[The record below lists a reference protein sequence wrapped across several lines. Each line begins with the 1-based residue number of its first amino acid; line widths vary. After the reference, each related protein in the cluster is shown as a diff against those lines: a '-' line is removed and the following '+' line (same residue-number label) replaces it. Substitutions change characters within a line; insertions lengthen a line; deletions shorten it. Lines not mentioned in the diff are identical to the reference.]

1 VRFAFP
7 KQESVMSSNIRVSLE
22 KPIMEITIERPEK
35 KNALTSAMFAA
46 LARALTDAEMDPSIA
61 VVVILGSHDTF
72 TAGADLND
80 FLTTP
85 PLDPEGPVPRFLRAL
100 STAEKVIVAGVSGPA
115 VGIGTTMLLH
125 CDLAVAGRSARF
137 LLPFVDRALVPE
149 AASSLLLPR
158 LIGHRL
164 ACEHLLLCEPFDADT
179 ALRYGLVNRVV
190 NDADVAATAHDLAR
204 RIAAKPTQAVRI
216 AKRLLRGGSESVS
229 DRILEEYRYFAG
241 QLKSP
246 EFAQAV
252 ANFFAKA
259 ASR

>member
-1 VRFAFP
+1 M
-7 KQESVMSSNIRVSLE
+7 ECIMSSNIAVSVD
-22 KPIMEITIERPEK
+22 KPIMEIKIERPDK

-46 LARALTDAEMDPSIA
+46 LARALTDAEKDPGIA
-61 VVVILGSHDTF
+61 AVLILGSHDTF

-80 FLTTP
+80 FMSTP
-85 PLDPEGPVPRFLRAL
+85 PLDPEDPAHRFLRAL
-100 STAEKVIVAGVSGPA
+100 ATAEKVIIAGVSGPA
-115 VGIGTTMLLH
+115 VGVGTTMLLH
-125 CDLAVAGRSARF
+125 CDLAVAGRSASF
-137 LLPFVDRALVPE
+137 VLPFVDRALVPE

-164 ACEHLLLCEPFDADT
+164 ACEHLLLCEPFDADA

-190 NDADVAATAHDLAR
+190 DDAAVASTARDLAR
-204 RIAAKPTQAVRI
+204 RIAAKPAQAIRI
-216 AKRLLRGGSESVS
+216 TKRLMKASADSVA
-229 DRILEEYRYFAG
+229 DRMQEEGRYFAA

-259 ASR
+259 AKR